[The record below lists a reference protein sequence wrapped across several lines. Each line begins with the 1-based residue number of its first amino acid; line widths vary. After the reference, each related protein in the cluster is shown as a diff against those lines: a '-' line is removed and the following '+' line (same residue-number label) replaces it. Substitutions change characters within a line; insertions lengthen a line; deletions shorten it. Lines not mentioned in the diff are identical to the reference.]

1 MECDLRGHFYII
13 PVGRFYLCS
22 GIFEL
27 QKRPK
32 KARSRKR
39 YTRLEQNENN
49 FELRNAHTSSL
60 MISDSDS
67 DNEEEIIFD
76 DDLNRQKIHQSGM
89 NGGSLLSKRNGIITN
104 HNQPRA

>member
-1 MECDLRGHFYII
+1 MDNLKVQII
-13 PVGRFYLCS
+13 FPDNCAVFTKILFVCFS
-22 GIFEL
+22 D
-27 QKRPK
+27 
-32 KARSRKR
+32 
-39 YTRLEQNENN
+39 
-49 FELRNAHTSSL
+49 AHTSSL

-76 DDLNRQKIHQSGM
+76 DDLNRQKVHQSGM